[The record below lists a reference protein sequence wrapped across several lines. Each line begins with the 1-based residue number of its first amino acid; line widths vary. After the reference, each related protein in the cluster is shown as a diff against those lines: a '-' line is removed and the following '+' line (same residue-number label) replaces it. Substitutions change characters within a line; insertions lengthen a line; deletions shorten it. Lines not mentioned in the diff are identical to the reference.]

1 MALTIRGR
9 VFKIEDPV
17 TNESNGKTY
26 TRIGLI
32 LDCTTFDQLTG
43 EPRSNFPRVEFNG
56 DKGVEM
62 LSGLSVGQIVEVS
75 FALYGVMYEK
85 DGEKKNFTSIR
96 GYKVTPV
103 ETQQQTPLASGP
115 APDPFAPAPAQT
127 PAPAPRPAAQAEE
140 SDDPPF

>member
-32 LDCTTFDQLTG
+32 LDCTTYDQFTG
-43 EPRSNFPRVEFNG
+43 EPRSNFPRVEFSG
-56 DKGVEM
+56 DKGVDM
-62 LSGLSVGQIVEVS
+62 VLDLHPGQIVEVS
-75 FALYGVMYEK
+75 FALNGVMYDK

-96 GYKVTPV
+96 GYRVTPV

-115 APDPFAPAPAQT
+115 APDTFAPAPAQAS
-127 PAPAPRPAAQAEE
+127 APAPKPAAQAEDP
-140 SDDPPF
+140 DDLPF